1 MKNFI
6 TVHNRIHKKFITG
19 YTTIFDDH
27 IIILKVSR
35 KIVESDPCNNKYF
48 SKILLSRCHC
58 FFVKYLP
65 SLVTFEINVGKLFR

>member
-6 TVHNRIHKKFITG
+6 TVHNRIHKSSG